1 MAEDKYFG
9 IAPEN
14 EADAEKQRAKQKR
27 REKMIENML
36 KDEAGDRGMKMMLE
50 IARSLQHEAD
60 GVAKAIES
68 YVGKKEQPLSPLC
81 ILDLMHAELDVNALK
96 VYLGVSWLPGEDDEE
111 DDDLDDLPY
120 GWDGPMQWDED
131 GEDEKGDDVMETL
144 SDHLDK
150 SINELFSAIV
160 RLENDLQ
167 QMEVQKDDDAP
178 TKDDCGECALLFP
191 IPCTKNIPQVTVKDW
206 FAKLDEEV
214 NEWKEAVLRVETLHT
229 PVAKLKDI
237 GRADKAR
244 IAEEGADVSTVVAS
258 MEDLMD
264 IDGEARADAQLHVNQ
279 HNKERGRW

>member
-36 KDEAGDRGMKMMLE
+36 KDEEGNRGMKMMLE
-50 IARSLQHEAD
+50 IARSLRREAE

-68 YVGKKEQPLSPLC
+68 YVGREEQPLSPLC

-120 GWDGPMQWDED
+120 GWDGPMPWDEE
-131 GEDEKGDDVMETL
+131 EDE
-144 SDHLDK
+144 
-150 SINELFSAIV
+150 
-160 RLENDLQ
+160 
-167 QMEVQKDDDAP
+167 DDAP

-191 IPCTKNIPQVTVKDW
+191 IPCTKDETMKTAKDA
-206 FAKLDEEV
+206 FAKVDEEV
-214 NEWKEAVLRVETLHT
+214 TEWKAAVVDYIRLTTTLESFDKLGKEAKLRVS
-229 PVAKLKDI
+229 
-237 GRADKAR
+237 
-244 IAEEGADVSTVVAS
+244 EEGADIMTAITTAEERMGINV
-258 MEDLMD
+258 D
-264 IDGEARADAQLHVNQ
+264 ARSDAQLHVNQ

>member
-120 GWDGPMQWDED
+120 GWDGPMPWDEEE
-131 GEDEKGDDVMETL
+131 EDEPDTFRERMESLCEKKIT
-144 SDHLDK
+144 D
-150 SINELFSAIV
+150 E
-160 RLENDLQ
+160 
-167 QMEVQKDDDAP
+167 
-178 TKDDCGECALLFP
+178 DCGECALLFP
-191 IPCTKNIPQVTVKDW
+191 IPCTKDKTMKTVKDAC
-206 FAKLDEEV
+206 AKVDEEV
-214 NEWKEAVLRVETLHT
+214 NEWKAGLLEHASLASNLESFKGRTEQLRLH
-229 PVAKLKDI
+229 
-237 GRADKAR
+237 
-244 IAEEGADVSTVVAS
+244 IAEEGADIMTAITTAEERMGINV
-258 MEDLMD
+258 D
-264 IDGEARADAQLHVNQ
+264 ARSDAQLHVNQ

>member
-96 VYLGVSWLPGEDDEE
+96 VYLGVSWLPDDDDE

-120 GWDGPMQWDED
+120 GWDGPMPWDEE
-131 GEDEKGDDVMETL
+131 EDE
-144 SDHLDK
+144 
-150 SINELFSAIV
+150 
-160 RLENDLQ
+160 
-167 QMEVQKDDDAP
+167 DDAP
-178 TKDDCGECALLFP
+178 TKDDCGERALLFP
-191 IPCTKNIPQVTVKDW
+191 IPCTKDDGMYLVKHA
-206 FAKLDEEV
+206 FAKVDEEV
-214 NEWKEAVLRVETLHT
+214 NEWKEAVLMLAGSQFGMSQNIKALKY
-229 PVAKLKDI
+229 AKE
-237 GRADKAR
+237 GKAR
-244 IAEEGADVSTVVAS
+244 VAEEGADIMTAITTAEER
-258 MEDLMD
+258 MG
-264 IDGEARADAQLHVNQ
+264 IDYNARADAQLHVNQ

>member
-27 REKMIENML
+27 RKAMIENML
-36 KDEAGDRGMKMMLE
+36 KDEEDGYDAFDAALEAIKRIERNLE
-50 IARSLQHEAD
+50 IIKGCLWTSR
-60 GVAKAIES
+60 
-68 YVGKKEQPLSPLC
+68 Y
-81 ILDLMHAELDVNALK
+81 M
-96 VYLGVSWLPGEDDEE
+96 
-111 DDDLDDLPY
+111 DDDDDRPY
-120 GWDGPMQWDED
+120 GYDGPMPWDED

-191 IPCTKNIPQVTVKDW
+191 IPCTKNMPQVTVKDW
-206 FAKLDEEV
+206 FAKLDEES
-214 NEWKEAVLRVETLHT
+214 NELKEAILHVATLKT

-237 GRADKAR
+237 SKADKAR
-244 IAEEGADVSTVVAS
+244 IAEEGADVATVVAS
-258 MEDLMD
+258 LEEPMG
-264 IDGEARADAQLHVNQ
+264 IDSGARADAQLHVNQ

>member
-36 KDEAGDRGMKMMLE
+36 KDEAGDRGIKMMLE

-96 VYLGVSWLPGEDDEE
+96 VYLGVSWLPDDDDE

-120 GWDGPMQWDED
+120 GWDGPMPWDEE
-131 GEDEKGDDVMETL
+131 EDE
-144 SDHLDK
+144 
-150 SINELFSAIV
+150 
-160 RLENDLQ
+160 
-167 QMEVQKDDDAP
+167 DDAP

-206 FAKLDEEV
+206 LAKLDEESD
-214 NEWKEAVLRVETLHT
+214 ELKEAILHVATLKT

-237 GRADKAR
+237 SKADKAR
-244 IAEEGADVSTVVAS
+244 IAEEGADVATVVAS
-258 MEDLMD
+258 LEEPMG
-264 IDGEARADAQLHVNQ
+264 IDSDARADAQLHVNQ

>member
-14 EADAEKQRAKQKR
+14 AADAEKQRAKQKR
-27 REKMIENML
+27 RKAMIENML
-36 KDEAGDRGMKMMLE
+36 KDEEGNRGMKMMLE
-50 IARSLQHEAD
+50 IARSLRREAE

-96 VYLGVSWLPGEDDEE
+96 VYLGVSWLPDDDDE

-120 GWDGPMQWDED
+120 GWDGPMPWDEE
-131 GEDEKGDDVMETL
+131 EDE
-144 SDHLDK
+144 
-150 SINELFSAIV
+150 
-160 RLENDLQ
+160 
-167 QMEVQKDDDAP
+167 DDAP

-191 IPCTKNIPQVTVKDW
+191 IPCTKNTPQVTVKDW

-229 PVAKLKDI
+229 PAAKLKDI

>member
-27 REKMIENML
+27 RKAMIENML
-36 KDEAGDRGMKMMLE
+36 KDEEDGYDEFDAALEAIKRIERNLE
-50 IARSLQHEAD
+50 IIKGCLWTSR
-60 GVAKAIES
+60 
-68 YVGKKEQPLSPLC
+68 Y
-81 ILDLMHAELDVNALK
+81 M
-96 VYLGVSWLPGEDDEE
+96 
-111 DDDLDDLPY
+111 DDDDDRPY
-120 GWDGPMQWDED
+120 GYDGPMPWDED

-191 IPCTKNIPQVTVKDW
+191 IPCTKDETMKTAKDA
-206 FAKLDEEV
+206 FAKVDEEV
-214 NEWKEAVLRVETLHT
+214 TEWKAAVVDYIRLTTTLESFDKLGKEAKLRVS
-229 PVAKLKDI
+229 
-237 GRADKAR
+237 
-244 IAEEGADVSTVVAS
+244 EEGADIMTAITTAEERMGINV
-258 MEDLMD
+258 
-264 IDGEARADAQLHVNQ
+264 GARSDAQLHVNQ